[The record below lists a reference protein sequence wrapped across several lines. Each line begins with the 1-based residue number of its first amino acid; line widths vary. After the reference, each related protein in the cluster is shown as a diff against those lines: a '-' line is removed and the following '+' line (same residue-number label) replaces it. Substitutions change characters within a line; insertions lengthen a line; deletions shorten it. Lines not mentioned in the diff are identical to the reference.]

1 VVDEH
6 VRENMRSVLENI
18 RNGSFAR
25 DWVAEMGRGQPSLDD
40 YRRKLADTQI
50 EKVGARLRALNVRE
64 EAAEAH
70 GVG

>member
-1 VVDEH
+1 MD
-6 VRENMRSVLENI
+6 
-18 RNGSFAR
+18 
-25 DWVAEMGRGQPSLDD
+25 RGQPSLDD

-64 EAAEAH
+64 EAAEVH